1 MNIATG
7 WGRFAAGAAWL
18 VLAGAASAQG
28 IDLGITVGAYHTD
41 NVRRTDIDE
50 ESQTVG
56 ELGLRLGIARD
67 AGRFTS
73 HVNANLAY
81 RKFFDDAYDDDLF
94 GGLDARLAYWF
105 LPERFSW
112 VVEENYGQALIEPRN
127 VDTPG
132 NQQGANYFSTGP
144 DLVVPFG
151 ARTNLLVS
159 GRWSDA
165 AYEETEADNQR
176 MTGRIGLERQ
186 MSERST
192 LSLNGTAERV
202 EFDNELR
209 GSNFDR
215 QSAYVGY
222 ATEGARTTLSLE
234 AGYTT
239 LHDFGDTTGGP
250 LLDLTIE
257 RQLSPRSTLTLN
269 AGTNLTDSAEAMRRD
284 QRIIGIDIDAGQSI
298 VSTDSFQSDFA
309 SLALDLEGVRTSVS
323 LGVNWRKESY
333 ERTDALDRDASGI
346 TALVLRRV
354 SPRLS
359 ARLYGGWT
367 TQDFDNSDVS
377 FDEWNA
383 GLGLDWAFSE
393 RIGVTLAGDHF
404 SGSGDTAF
412 GFGTRDYTE
421 NRVTVRLTYTPRRR

>member
-7 WGRFAAGAAWL
+7 WGRSAAGAALL

-28 IDLGITVGAYHTD
+28 VDLGITVGAYHTD
-41 NVRRTDIDE
+41 NVRRTFTDE

-56 ELGLRLGIARD
+56 EVGLRLGIQRD
-67 AGRFTS
+67 AGRFNS

-81 RKFFDDAYDDDLF
+81 RTFFDDAYDDDLF

-112 VVEENYGQALIEPRN
+112 VVEENYGQALIEPRS

-144 DLVVPFG
+144 DLVIPFG

-165 AYEETEADNQR
+165 AYEETDADNQR
-176 MTGRIGLERQ
+176 VSGRIGLERQ
-186 MSERST
+186 MNERTT

-202 EFDNELR
+202 EYDNELL

-222 ATEGARTTLSLE
+222 ATQGARTTLSLE
-234 AGYTT
+234 AGYTA
-239 LHDFGDTTGGP
+239 LHDYGDTTGGP

-257 RQLSPRSTLTLN
+257 RQLSPRSRLTLN

-284 QRIIGIDIDAGQSI
+284 QGIVGIEIDAGQAI
-298 VSTDSFQSDFA
+298 VSTDSFQSDFV
-309 SLALDLEGVRTSVS
+309 SLALDLEGARTSAS
-323 LGVNWRKESY
+323 LGVNWRKEHY
-333 ERTDALDRDASGI
+333 ERVDTLDRNASGV
-346 TALVLRRV
+346 TALVSRRV

-367 TQDFDNSDVS
+367 TQDFDNAGTD

-383 GLGLDWAFSE
+383 GLGFDWAFSE
-393 RIGVTLAGDHF
+393 RLGVTLAGDHF
-404 SGSGDTAF
+404 SGSGDTPF
-412 GFGTRDYTE
+412 GFGGRDYKE
-421 NRVTVRLTYTPRRR
+421 NRITVRLTYTPRRR